1 MQEIAEWLRRL
12 GLGQYAP
19 RFAENEIDISVLRH
33 LSDQDL
39 KDIGIPLGHRRKILA
54 GAGELAATAAGTP
67 TRTVSSEPTTAAE
80 RRQITVLFADL
91 VGWTELSTRM
101 DPEDLR
107 DIIAAYQKCVSETI
121 QRFDGFVA
129 KYMGDGVLA
138 YFGYPEAHEDD
149 PERAIRAGLD
159 LSARVAGLKTPVSLQ
174 SRVGLA
180 TGVVVVGDLVGL
192 GEAQERGI
200 IGETPNLA
208 SRLQSIAAPNTVV
221 IAEDTRRLVGNLFE
235 LQDLGRHGLKG
246 IAGMVRAWTALRPSS
261 VDSRFEALHESAL
274 TALVGREEELESLLR
289 RWSRV
294 KNGEGQ
300 VVLISG
306 EAGIGKSRLTV
317 ALSDELGRE
326 KHARVRYFCSPQHT
340 DSAFHPVIAQL
351 ERAAGLER
359 QDAPDVKLEKLTRLL
374 GASVTQDVGV
384 QLLAELLSVTTDSLD
399 ISINRSPQQKKEKTL
414 EALIRQLE
422 TLSRRRPVLLVF
434 EDVHWIDP
442 SSRELLDMAVEYVA
456 RLPVLLLATFR
467 PEFVPP
473 WSGQAHVT
481 TLTLTRLD
489 RREGSVLVE
498 RLAGRNTLSKAVT
511 AEIVE
516 RTDGIPLFVEELT
529 KAVLEADVHADS
541 ETKTLSGMPRSAL
554 AVPATLHASL
564 MARLD
569 RLGTTTKEIAQI
581 AAAIGREFSYELLTV
596 VAQRGHEE
604 VTTSLSRLTDAGLV
618 FCRGTIPRAVF
629 LFKHALVRDTAYGTL
644 LRGPRQALHANIAGA
659 LEERWPETVEA
670 QPELIAHHFT
680 EAALNERALGYWQR
694 AGERALSGAAYQEAI
709 VHFEKA
715 LAAADS
721 LVESS
726 MLRVLRVRLR
736 IAQGQALIHAKG
748 YAAAETTAAFSSARE
763 LAARVENVAESFPA
777 YYGLWAGSWVR
788 GELDQARESAEAF
801 VNGTANQPRS
811 AEAGIA
817 QRLLGATFWLE
828 GDFRSARAYLERSLS
843 IYDGERDHDLAL
855 RFAQDTGVSALV
867 VLAMTL
873 WPLGEIGRAGQCAK
887 QAIARAVETKH
898 VATLAFAY
906 GYKALFEMMRGNV
919 LEQRGLADTLL
930 ALAREHAMPQ
940 WFAIGTFAQG
950 WARWHAGDRHVGKNA
965 MRDGMTLF
973 NEQRIRFA
981 APLCCGVLAA
991 IEAASGHTDVALANL
1006 DDALAEVEMSGQ
1018 HHFTAELYRQR
1029 GELLNHER
1037 RPSATAEADLARAI
1051 EVARRQSAR
1060 SFELRACTSLARL
1073 WREQGKHTEA
1083 HNLLAPIYGGFAEG
1097 FETPD
1102 LKQAKAVLAV
1112 LGL

>member
-54 GAGELAATAAGTP
+54 AAGDLAATASGTP
-67 TRTVSSEPTTAAE
+67 ARTVSSEPKTAAE

-91 VGWTELSTRM
+91 VGWTELSMRM

-107 DIIAAYQKCVSETI
+107 DIMAEYQRCVSETI
-121 QRFDGFVA
+121 RRFDGFVA

-246 IAGMVRAWTALRPSS
+246 IAGTVRAWAALRPSS
-261 VDSRFEALHESAL
+261 VDSRFEAMHESDL

-326 KHARVRYFCSPQHT
+326 KYARVRYFCSPQHT

-359 QDAPDVKLEKLTRLL
+359 QDAPNVKLEKLTRLL

-384 QLLAELLSVTTDSLD
+384 QLLAELVSVTTDSLD
-399 ISINRSPQQKKEKTL
+399 ISFNRSPQQKKERTL

-422 TLSRRRPVLLVF
+422 ALSRRRPVLLVF

-442 SSRELLDMAVEYVA
+442 SSRELLDMAVECVA

-473 WSGQAHVT
+473 WSGKAHVT

-489 RREGSVLVE
+489 RREGAVMVE

-541 ETKTLSGMPRSAL
+541 EAKTLSGMPRSAL

-604 VTTSLSRLTDAGLV
+604 VTTSLGRLTDAGLV
-618 FCRGTIPRAVF
+618 FCRGTLPRAVF

-644 LRGPRQALHANIAGA
+644 LRGPRQALHAIIAGA

-670 QPELIAHHFT
+670 QPELIAHHFK

-709 VHFEKA
+709 VHFENA

-721 LVESS
+721 LVESP

-748 YAAAETTAAFSSARE
+748 YAAAETTAAFSGARE

-801 VNGTANQPRS
+801 VNDTANQPGS

-828 GDFRSARAYLERSLS
+828 GDFRSAQAYLERSLS

-873 WPLGEIGRAGQCAK
+873 WPLGEIGRAVQCAR
-887 QAIARAVETKH
+887 QAIARAVETRH

-906 GYKALFEMMRGNV
+906 GYKALFEMMRGNA
-919 LEQRGLADTLL
+919 LEERGLADALL

-950 WARWHAGDRHVGKNA
+950 WARWHAGDRYVGRNA
-965 MRDGMTLF
+965 MRDGMNLF

-981 APLCCGVLAA
+981 APLCSGVLAA
-991 IEAASGHTDVALANL
+991 VEAASGHTDVALANL
-1006 DDALAEVEMSGQ
+1006 NDALAEVEISGQ

-1037 RPSATAEADLARAI
+1037 RPGTTGEADLARAI

-1060 SFELRACTSLARL
+1060 SFELRACMSLARL
-1073 WREQGKHTEA
+1073 WRDQGKHAEA
-1083 HNLLAPIYGGFAEG
+1083 RDLLAPIYGWFTEG
-1097 FETPD
+1097 FETPE

-1112 LGL
+1112 LGS